1 MAQDQNVTLS
11 PERQALRAR
20 AQVRLVTSEEEGIGV
35 HRIPE
40 GVYGFSS
47 AASTREIPLFAK
59 PVYGAFEVHKLAG
72 GEVAW
77 VGYVRESDLRRLE
90 HGSEPFEMELYP
102 EPWGDATF
110 LVSVP
115 AARVDRRKPQARE
128 NGMPMRVE
136 VAPRIEM
143 MDLAAQA

>member
-1 MAQDQNVTLS
+1 MALS

-20 AQVRLVTSEEEGIGV
+20 AQVRLIRPEEEGLGV
-35 HRIPE
+35 RRLPE

-47 AASTREIPLFAK
+47 SASTDEIPLFAK

-77 VGYVRESDLRRLE
+77 VGYVTGSDHQRFE
-90 HGSEPFEMELYP
+90 QGSEPFEMELFP
-102 EPWGDATF
+102 EPHGDATH
-110 LVSVP
+110 LVAIP
-115 AARVDRRKPQARE
+115 ASRVDRRKPQARE

-136 VAPRIEM
+136 VAPRIGM
-143 MDLAAQA
+143 MDLASRA

>member
-20 AQVRLVTSEEEGIGV
+20 AQVRLIRSEEEGFAL
-35 HRIPE
+35 RRLPE

-47 AASTREIPLFAK
+47 AASSEEIPLFST
-59 PVYGAFEVHKLAG
+59 PVSGAFEVHKLAG
-72 GEVAW
+72 GEAAW
-77 VGYVRESDLRRLE
+77 IGYVAESEYRRLE
-90 HGSEPFEMELYP
+90 EGGEPFSMDLFP
-102 EPWGDATF
+102 EPYGGATR

-115 AARVDRRKPQARE
+115 ASRVQQRKPQARE

-136 VAPRIEM
+136 VAPRIGTM
-143 MDLAAQA
+143 QPAAQV

>member
-20 AQVRLVTSEEEGIGV
+20 AQVRLVRPEEEGSGI
-35 HRIPE
+35 RRLPE

-47 AASTREIPLFAK
+47 AASSEEIPLFSK
-59 PVYGAFEVHKLAG
+59 PIYGAFEVHKLAG

-77 VGYVRESDLRRLE
+77 IGYVSESDYQRFE
-90 HGSEPFEMELYP
+90 KGGEPFDMELYP
-102 EPWGDATF
+102 EPYGEAAR

-115 AARVDRRKPQARE
+115 ASRVDRRKPQARE

>member
-20 AQVRLVTSEEEGIGV
+20 AQVRLVRPEEEGSGI
-35 HRIPE
+35 RRLPE

-47 AASTREIPLFAK
+47 AASSDEIPLFSK
-59 PVYGAFEVHKLAG
+59 PIYGAFEVHKLTG

-77 VGYVRESDLRRLE
+77 VGYVTESDYRR
-90 HGSEPFEMELYP
+90 FEQGGEAFSMELYP
-102 EPWGDATF
+102 EPFGGATR

-115 AARVDRRKPQARE
+115 ASRVDRRKPQARE

>member
-1 MAQDQNVTLS
+1 MAQDQDVTLS

-20 AQVRLVTSEEEGIGV
+20 AQVRLVRSEEEGFCV
-35 HRIPE
+35 RRLPE
-40 GVYGFSS
+40 GVYGFSQS
-47 AASTREIPLFAK
+47 ASGEDIPIFAK
-59 PVYGAFEVHKLAG
+59 PAFGAFEVHKLAG

-77 VGYVRESDLRRLE
+77 VGYVCESDFRRYE
-90 HGSEPFEMELYP
+90 EGEEPFSMELYP
-102 EPWGDATF
+102 APYGEATR

-115 AARVDRRKPQARE
+115 ASRVDRRKPQARE

-136 VAPRIEM
+136 VAPRIEK

>member
-20 AQVRLVTSEEEGIGV
+20 AQVRLIRPEEEGFGI
-35 HRIPE
+35 RRLPE

-47 AASTREIPLFAK
+47 AASTDEIPLFAR

-77 VGYVRESDLRRLE
+77 VGYVREGDLRRFE
-90 HGSEPFEMELYP
+90 QGGEPFDMELYP
-102 EPWGDATF
+102 EPWGDATC
-110 LVSVP
+110 LVSLP
-115 AARVDRRKPQARE
+115 ASRVDRRKPQARE

-136 VAPRIEM
+136 VSPRVEM

>member
-20 AQVRLVTSEEEGIGV
+20 AQVRLIQAEEEGLGI
-35 HRIPE
+35 RRLPE

-47 AASTREIPLFAK
+47 AASSDEIPLFSK
-59 PVYGAFEVHKLAG
+59 PIYGAFEVHKLAG

-77 VGYVRESDLRRLE
+77 IGYVRESDYERFE
-90 HGSEPFEMELYP
+90 KGGEPFDMELYP
-102 EPWGDATF
+102 EPYGDATR

-115 AARVDRRKPQARE
+115 AARVDRRRPQARE

>member
-20 AQVRLVTSEEEGIGV
+20 AQVRLVRPEEEGSGI
-35 HRIPE
+35 RRLPE

-47 AASTREIPLFAK
+47 AASSEEIPLFSK
-59 PVYGAFEVHKLAG
+59 PIYGAFEVHKLAG

-77 VGYVRESDLRRLE
+77 IGYVNESDYQRFE
-90 HGSEPFEMELYP
+90 KGVEPFDMDLYP
-102 EPWGDATF
+102 EPHGEAAR

-115 AARVDRRKPQARE
+115 ASRVDRRKPQTRE

>member
-1 MAQDQNVTLS
+1 MAQDPNVTLS

-20 AQVRLVTSEEEGIGV
+20 AQVRLIRPDEEGSGI
-35 HRIPE
+35 RRLPE

-47 AASTREIPLFAK
+47 AASSGEIPLFSK
-59 PVYGAFEVHKLAG
+59 PIYGAFEVHKLAG

-77 VGYVRESDLRRLE
+77 IGYVSEEDFRRLE
-90 HGSEPFEMELYP
+90 EGAEPFSMELYP
-102 EPWGDATF
+102 EPHGSATL

-115 AARVDRRKPQARE
+115 ASRVDRRSPQARE

-136 VAPRIEM
+136 VAPRLEKL
-143 MDLAAQA
+143 DFAATT

>member
-1 MAQDQNVTLS
+1 MAQDQDVTLS

-20 AQVRLVTSEEEGIGV
+20 AQVRLLRPEEEGFGV
-35 HRIPE
+35 RRLPE
-40 GVYGFSS
+40 GVYGFSQS
-47 AASTREIPLFAK
+47 ASSEEVPVFAK
-59 PVYGAFEVHKLAG
+59 PAFGAFEVHKLAG

-77 VGYVRESDLRRLE
+77 VGYVSESDCRRYE
-90 HGSEPFEMELYP
+90 EGEEPFSMDLYP
-102 EPWGDATF
+102 APYGEATR

-115 AARVDRRKPQARE
+115 ASRVDRRKPQARE

-136 VAPRIEM
+136 VAPRIEK